1 MGLGW
6 KSMRGKEVKAGNLD
20 NSLNEVVKEEN
31 GFWRRCE
38 VEVVSRRRIFSNE

>member
-1 MGLGW
+1 
-6 KSMRGKEVKAGNLD
+6 MRGKEIEAGNLD

-31 GFWRRCE
+31 DFWRRRCE